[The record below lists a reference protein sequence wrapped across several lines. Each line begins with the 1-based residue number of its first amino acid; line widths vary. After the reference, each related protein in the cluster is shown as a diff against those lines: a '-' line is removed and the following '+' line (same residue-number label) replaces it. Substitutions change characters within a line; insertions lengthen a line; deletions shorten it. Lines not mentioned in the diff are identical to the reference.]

1 MTPAGNVSN
10 VGPVSFSSSLS
21 VDELAAGELLGRVL
35 EAGPGLAVERD
46 GRHGHGLRPTGQ
58 LAGSEPFHPQPE
70 RHRPLADRQ
79 PSDRVGELGRTGRC
93 QRDRVRPGRSLD
105 RDVVGVGELGLQR
118 LAERGGAGLGL
129 ANLAEVL
136 VERNRLVP
144 PQDREAE
151 LAVEAPL
158 VGAFERCGDGDG
170 GERLDRTP

>member
-1 MTPAGNVSN
+1 M
-10 VGPVSFSSSLS
+10 
-21 VDELAAGELLGRVL
+21 
-35 EAGPGLAVERD
+35 
-46 GRHGHGLRPTGQ
+46 
-58 LAGSEPFHPQPE
+58 
-70 RHRPLADRQ
+70 
-79 PSDRVGELGRTGRC
+79 GELGRAGRG
-93 QRDRVRPGRSLD
+93 QRDRVRARRSLD

-158 VGAFERCGDGDG
+158 VGAFERRGDRDG
-170 GERLDRTP
+170 GERPPNALTLALNSRSTTKKKRGDRYSSASQPSDASILATPKSAFSDVFWPACTELGVTAK